1 MRVVGIRE
9 LRGSLS
15 RTLRDV
21 SRGEHVRVTSRGR
34 VLADIVP
41 AGSAV
46 ADDRLSILVTEGRV
60 TPPAGPRPVR
70 PPRLV
75 RAQQSASALVLAE
88 RDAER

>member
-9 LRGSLS
+9 LRASLS
-15 RTLRDV
+15 ATLKDV
-21 SRGEHVRVTSRGR
+21 SRGEHVRVTLRGR

-46 ADDRLSILVTEGRV
+46 ADDRLSALIAEGRV
-60 TPPAGPRPVR
+60 TPPGGPRPAR
-70 PPRLV
+70 PPRLA
-75 RAQQSASALVLAE
+75 RTQKSASALVLAE